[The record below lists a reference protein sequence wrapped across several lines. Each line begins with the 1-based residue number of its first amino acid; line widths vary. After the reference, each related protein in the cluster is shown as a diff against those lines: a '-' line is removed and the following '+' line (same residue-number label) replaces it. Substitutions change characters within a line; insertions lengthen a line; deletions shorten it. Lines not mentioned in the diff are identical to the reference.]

1 MKNEGRSF
9 WIRTVHRIS

>member
-1 MKNEGRSF
+1 MLNEDRSF